1 MHTRIVAAVV
11 IVALIPVAARGEGLP
26 APFQPIKRQGNV
38 IETLKHRI
46 IVSETGFPEQI
57 YIKPDPRDLPLE
69 LRETALA
76 LDNPALVEFGRG
88 ARLRQPI
95 RLVANVGGN
104 NVEASVAAPA
114 QIAKET
120 PGQISYRAEL
130 KLGTVSATATTSYG
144 SEGAITFDIQW
155 KTAGPV
161 ASLEVVIDFQGAVT
175 HAYRGLPSDFKPD
188 AVQRDTLD
196 VLLPTATDMV
206 VWSNLSP
213 WPAARDATVRYLY
226 VGSLDSGFTWLAD
239 DWSVASAAE
248 PMMLVRRDKAGNA
261 SLHILL
267 HNAPAEAAEG
277 HHTFALLTHPAKP
290 RPRGFRKTQWLNWG
304 KPHSLE
310 PMADG
315 VENATLKRWQSL
327 KKQAGPAEQIA
338 GGFTGAALEAFAGRI
353 ELTGFAGAYAAS
365 AEKDNVRL
373 YPNSLFAVLAA
384 PYTGVPV
391 RVQSNMRKLA
401 SSGEAPSYDRQ
412 YLGRALLH
420 DIGAAITGFKQPY
433 QYVRLINALEE
444 FGFFDTDK
452 IEVLPYWRNAHII
465 RYGELWSADDTF
477 EVDERNPAEGVY
489 VTAYRK
495 PIVQDG
501 KNGCAALIV
510 VMNENDRPVRERL
523 YILDREKVFGGKNRL
538 TAADLIRKY
547 PFDVLP
553 ERSSWQGAKGSY
565 SHWHGS
571 RASKEETFKWLKGP
585 SPVLRDMEDD
595 SFVEH
600 FPTRDAPP
608 PEVYGPLYINARDY
622 RLLYGQWLEE

>member
-1 MHTRIVAAVV
+1 MHTRIVAAAV
-11 IVALIPVAARGEGLP
+11 IVALIPFAARGEGLP
-26 APFQPIKRQGNV
+26 APFQPIERQGNV
-38 IETLKHRI
+38 LETLKHRI
-46 IVSETGFPEQI
+46 VVSETGFPEQI

-69 LRETALA
+69 MRETELA

-114 QIAKET
+114 QIVKET

-130 KLGTVSATATTSYG
+130 KVDAVSAISGTSYG
-144 SEGAITFDIQW
+144 NEGAMTFDIQW
-155 KTAGPV
+155 KAAEPA
-161 ASLEVVIDFQGAVT
+161 ASLELVIDFQGAVT

-188 AVQRDTLD
+188 TVQRNTLD
-196 VLLPTATDMV
+196 VLLPTATDKV
-206 VWSNLSP
+206 VWSNLGP
-213 WPAARDATVRYLY
+213 WPAAGDATARYLY
-226 VGSLDSGFTWLAD
+226 VGGLDSGFTWLAD
-239 DWSVASAAE
+239 EWSVADAE
-248 PMMLVRRDKAGNA
+248 KPMMVVRRDKAGNA

-277 HHTFALLTHPAKP
+277 RHTFALLTHPAKP
-290 RPRGFRKTQWLNWG
+290 RPQGFRKTQWLNWG
-304 KPHSLE
+304 KPQTLE

-315 VENATLKRWQSL
+315 VENATLTRWQGL
-327 KKQAGPAEQIA
+327 KGQAGPAERIA
-338 GGFTGAALEAFAGRI
+338 GGFTGSALESLAGGI
-353 ELTGFAGAYAAS
+353 ELTGFAGAYAVS

-401 SSGEAPSYDRQ
+401 FSGEAPSYDRQ

-420 DIGAAITGFKQPY
+420 DIGAAIAGFKQPF

-444 FGFFDTDK
+444 FGFLDTDK
-452 IEVLPYWRNAHII
+452 IEVLPYWRNAGII
-465 RYGELWSADDTF
+465 RYGEGWSGDDPF
-477 EVDERNPAEGVY
+477 AVDAEDPAAGVY

-495 PIVQDG
+495 PIEA
-501 KNGCAALIV
+501 NGRKGYAALIV

-523 YILDREKVFGGKNRL
+523 FILDSEKLFGGMNRL
-538 TAADLIRKY
+538 KAEDLFSKY

-553 ERSSWQGAKGSY
+553 EKSSWRAAKGLY
-565 SHWHGS
+565 LAGHRG
-571 RASKEETFKWLKGP
+571 RAGKEENFQWLEGGP
-585 SPVLRDMEDD
+585 PVLRDVEDD

-600 FPTRDAPP
+600 FPARDAPP
-608 PEVYGPLYINARDY
+608 PELYGPLYVNPRDF
-622 RLLYGQWLEE
+622 RIIYGYSLAE